1 MESDAITPEIQ
12 IDPHLTVQGD
22 STQLSQVFIN
32 LIQNAID
39 ACNARPDIPPLI
51 RISAEAGDDEVTVK
65 ISDNGEGIP
74 DDIIDKIFDPFFT
87 TKDVGSGMGLGLS
100 ICHAIIKSHAGRLDV
115 QSEPSLGTVVA
126 ISLPTLPQS
135 KNTGNK
141 PANVMEPHESLIQL

>member
-1 MESDAITPEIQ
+1 M
-12 IDPHLTVQGD
+12 
-22 STQLSQVFIN
+22 
-32 LIQNAID
+32 
-39 ACNARPDIPPLI
+39 LI
-51 RISAEAGDDEVTVK
+51 RQLPESIVNRIAAGEVVERPASVVKELVENALDAGATRVDVLTDGGGRRLISV
-65 ISDNGEGIP
+65 SDNGEGIP
-74 DDIIDKIFDPFFT
+74 ADVIDKIFDPFFT

-100 ICHAIIKSHAGRLDV
+100 ICHAIIKSHAGSLDV